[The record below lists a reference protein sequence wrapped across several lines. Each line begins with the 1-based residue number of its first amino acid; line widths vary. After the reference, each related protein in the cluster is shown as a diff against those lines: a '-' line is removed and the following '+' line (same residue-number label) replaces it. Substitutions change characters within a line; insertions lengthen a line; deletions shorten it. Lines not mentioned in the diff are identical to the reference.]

1 MSYQIEGERS
11 GPSVETLVGKLRAD
25 DTADA
30 EDDPAAETA
39 TLVAE
44 TASELYDEDALDTDD
59 GLVKGSLSELVVL
72 LVGLRESGAHGKGIM
87 EDVNRFFGTRL
98 SPGTVY
104 PTLHDLD
111 EEGVLE
117 MRELVQTK
125 EYSSATRRRPG
136 SASRRRCGSIWPS
149 GSSSSAR
156 SKKSGAS
163 SSSARSKQ
171 LSVGVPQHAPP

>member
-25 DTADA
+25 GTADA

-44 TASELYDEDALDTDD
+44 TASELYDEDVLDTDD
-59 GLVKGSLSELVVL
+59 GLVKGSLSELVML

-125 EYSSATRRRPG
+125 EYFVGDEA
-136 SASRRRCGSIWPS
+136 A
-149 GSSSSAR
+149 AR
-156 SKKSGAS
+156 KRLEA
-163 SSSARSKQ
+163 AMR
-171 LSVGVPQHAPP
+171 QHLALGFVFERALEEIERQE

>member
-87 EDVNRFFGTRL
+87 EDVHRFFGTRL

-125 EYSSATRRRPG
+125 EYSVGDETA
-136 SASRRRCGSIWPS
+136 
-149 GSSSSAR
+149 AR
-156 SKKSGAS
+156 ERLKTAMRQHL
-163 SSSARSKQ
+163 A
-171 LSVGVPQHAPP
+171 LGVVFERALEEIERQEFERQE

>member
-11 GPSVETLVGKLRAD
+11 GPSVETLVGKLQAD
-25 DTADA
+25 GTANA

-87 EDVNRFFGTRL
+87 EDVNRFFGTQL

-125 EYSSATRRRPG
+125 EYSVGDETA
-136 SASRRRCGSIWPS
+136 
-149 GSSSSAR
+149 AR
-156 SKKSGAS
+156 ERLKTAMRQHL
-163 SSSARSKQ
+163 A
-171 LSVGVPQHAPP
+171 LGVVFERALEEIERQEFERQELERQE

>member
-11 GPSVETLVGKLRAD
+11 GPSVETLVGKLQAD
-25 DTADA
+25 GTADA

-125 EYSSATRRRPG
+125 EYSVGDETA
-136 SASRRRCGSIWPS
+136 
-149 GSSSSAR
+149 AR
-156 SKKSGAS
+156 ERLKTAMRQHL
-163 SSSARSKQ
+163 A
-171 LSVGVPQHAPP
+171 LGVVFERALEEIERQ

>member
-11 GPSVETLVGKLRAD
+11 GPSIETLVGKLRAD
-25 DTADA
+25 GTADA

-87 EDVNRFFGTRL
+87 EDVDRFFGTRL

-125 EYSSATRRRPG
+125 EYFVGDETA
-136 SASRRRCGSIWPS
+136 
-149 GSSSSAR
+149 AR
-156 SKKSGAS
+156 ERLETAMRQHL
-163 SSSARSKQ
+163 A
-171 LSVGVPQHAPP
+171 LGVVFEHALEEIERQEFERQK